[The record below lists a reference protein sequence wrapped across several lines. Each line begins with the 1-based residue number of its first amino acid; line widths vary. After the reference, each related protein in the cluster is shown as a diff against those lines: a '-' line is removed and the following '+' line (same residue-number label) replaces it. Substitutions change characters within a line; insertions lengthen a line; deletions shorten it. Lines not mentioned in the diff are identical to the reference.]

1 MSASPLWSPLAASA
15 LLHAAGLA
23 GVSLLVSPLR
33 PPAVLDLVAVE
44 LVSPPLAPVPP
55 PPPPIAK
62 PRPAAKLVPPKLVT
76 VPEASMAPPAVAE
89 RTEPDPPM
97 IEPAPPSPAPSPA
110 PEVPAGNAGAP
121 PRAEPPA
128 GPTPVEG
135 GGMRAETFVRGDFE
149 LISGSGAGGRSG
161 RGLAASGH
169 GDEVGGA
176 ATTPP
181 DRLTSFARPR
191 GGYQTRPAYPETAR
205 RAGVEGITVLKFE
218 VLATG
223 RVGAVVVERSADFPD
238 LDRAAV
244 DAVKT
249 WRFEPARRGSQPV
262 AVWVTLPVRFEL
274 R

>member
-1 MSASPLWSPLAASA
+1 MSGRTLWLPLAASA
-15 LLHAAGLA
+15 LLHAAGLP

-44 LVSPPLAPVPP
+44 LVSPPLAPMPP
-55 PPPPIAK
+55 PPSPITK
-62 PRPAAKLVPPKLVT
+62 SRPAAKLVPPKLAT
-76 VPEASMAPPAVAE
+76 VPEAPVAPSAVAE
-89 RTEPDPPM
+89 RAEPDPPM
-97 IEPAPPSPAPSPA
+97 IEPAPPSPAP
-110 PEVPAGNAGAP
+110 EVPAGNADAP
-121 PRAEPPA
+121 TRAEPPA

-135 GGMRAETFVRGDFE
+135 GGMRAETFVRGNFE
-149 LISGSGAGGRSG
+149 LTRGGGAGGRSG

-169 GDEVGGA
+169 GDAVGGA
-176 ATTPP
+176 AATTA

-223 RVGAVVVERSADFPD
+223 RVGAVVVERSAGFPD

-244 DAVKT
+244 EGVKT